1 MYYNYLNREQH
12 YLRSYRTHNLWFDQY
27 QKKVR
32 TPRITAFHLGFFKR
46 MGKSYSG
53 VSSILVISLVYTGQS
68 HGLHLGHHLLRW
80 SEVLGW
86 ILRLQGD

>member
-1 MYYNYLNREQH
+1 MYYNYLDREQL

-32 TPRITAFHLGFFKR
+32 TPRVTSFHLGLFKR

-53 VSSILVISLVYTGQS
+53 VSKKLYVYF
-68 HGLHLGHHLLRW
+68 
-80 SEVLGW
+80 
-86 ILRLQGD
+86 